1 MSQLPLRVVLADN
14 AVLLREGLV
23 ALLGRFGHEVVAA
36 VGDADGLINAVDEN
50 KPDVVVTDVRM
61 PPGFTD
67 DGFRAAVELRGRHPN
82 LGVLVLSQC
91 IVARY
96 VIELLESE
104 RRSGLGF
111 LFKGRVGAVTEFVDA
126 VERIADGGTVVDPA
140 VVQLLLERQRGSV
153 PLDRL
158 TPREREVLAGMAEG
172 KTNSDIAEALG
183 ISQAAVAKH
192 IGSIFTKLN
201 LSDADGHRRV
211 LAVLTYL
218 RS

>member
-1 MSQLPLRVVLADN
+1 MSQLPLRVVLADD
-14 AVLLREGLV
+14 AVLLREGL
-23 ALLGRFGHEVVAA
+23 AELLGRFGHDVVAA
-36 VGDADGLINAVDEN
+36 VGNAGELINAVDEN
-50 KPDVVVTDVRM
+50 KPDVVVTDVTM
-61 PPGFTD
+61 PPDFTD
-67 DGFRAAVELRGRHPN
+67 DGLRAAMELRGRHPN

-96 VIELLESE
+96 AVELLESE
-104 RRSGLGF
+104 RHSGLGF
-111 LFKGRVGAVTEFVDA
+111 LLKGRVGAVTDFVDA
-126 VERIADGGTVVDPA
+126 VERIADGDTIVDPA
-140 VVQLLLERQRGSV
+140 VVQLLLDRQRRNA
-153 PLDRL
+153 PLRRL

-172 KTNSDIAEALG
+172 KTNSDIADVLD

-201 LSDADGHRRV
+201 LSGADGHRRV